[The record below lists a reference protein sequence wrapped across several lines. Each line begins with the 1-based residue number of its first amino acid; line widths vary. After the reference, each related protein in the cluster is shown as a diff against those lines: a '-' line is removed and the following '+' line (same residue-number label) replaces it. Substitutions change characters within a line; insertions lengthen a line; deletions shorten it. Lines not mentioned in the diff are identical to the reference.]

1 MFLSDSGVGK
11 TALRNCKLFISCSG
25 PMNAPYVNQAP
36 APYPPQMGVAMDMSA
51 YQNANPGMPP
61 TSYPMSAPA
70 QSAPQQQQVAFYQQ
84 PLL

>member
-1 MFLSDSGVGK
+1 MFHSDSGVGK

-25 PMNAPYVNQAP
+25 HMNAPYVNQ

-70 QSAPQQQQVAFYQQ
+70 QSAPHQQQAAFYQQ